1 MLQKSSTALIRE
13 AIKSVQ
19 AALQPTFIPFSC
31 HVKPARS
38 VATCFTN
45 GCCPEQVKPFDHVSG
60 KKNKLL
66 TAPCFCTGSEIF
78 VFFSAD
84 DRDRVFHRA
93 QRFLPG
99 RGGSSWPGL
108 ERTAVSDTQ
117 TGTPA
122 ATVRQKCEQPPSP
135 PEHHRSFIY
144 QHTSTHTSCELAQS
158 TLNCVV

>member
-1 MLQKSSTALIRE
+1 MLQKSSTASPRQ
-13 AIKSVQ
+13 AIESVQ

-31 HVKPARS
+31 HIRS

-45 GCCPEQVKPFDHVSG
+45 VCCPEQVEPFDHVTV
-60 KKNKLL
+60 KKDKLL
-66 TAPCFCTGSEIF
+66 TALCFCTGSEIF

-99 RGGSSWPGL
+99 WGGSSWPGL

-122 ATVRQKCEQPPSP
+122 ATVRQKCEQPPSAQK
-135 PEHHRSFIY
+135 HHRSFIY
-144 QHTSTHTSCELAQS
+144 RHPSTHTSCELAQRTQ
-158 TLNCVV
+158 TLNCIV